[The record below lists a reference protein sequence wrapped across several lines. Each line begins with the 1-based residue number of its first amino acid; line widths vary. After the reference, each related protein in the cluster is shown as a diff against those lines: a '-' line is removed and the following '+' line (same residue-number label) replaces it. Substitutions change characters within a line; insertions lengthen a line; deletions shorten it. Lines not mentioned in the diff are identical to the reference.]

1 YNRIELFSFIS
12 EITLYENDSNKKVKL
27 FWGATIHESGT
38 KNYSKTVHVLAV
50 RTQFVQWEHKLNAIH
65 SKLNESIQI
74 EAGKLFG
81 VFPPIAWS
89 AGMRLLRD
97 KRPRGGSLAARGKRV
112 YSGCGNRRGYF
123 VSKLFSID
131 QIFTSKVLERTF
143 ETFHWSSDSFSCFLI
158 C

>member
-1 YNRIELFSFIS
+1 MTPRKYKPIFCVRCNAAEVFLVLREQRASVGRVIAVPGVSHLPLQTTKIESQNQVFNYNRIELFSFIS

-27 FWGATIHESGT
+27 FWGATSHESST
-38 KNYSKTVHVLAV
+38 KDYSKTVHVLAV

-65 SKLNESIQI
+65 SKLNESIQH

-97 KRPRGGSLAARGKRV
+97 KRP
-112 YSGCGNRRGYF
+112 
-123 VSKLFSID
+123 
-131 QIFTSKVLERTF
+131 Q
-143 ETFHWSSDSFSCFLI
+143 
-158 C
+158 